1 MAILTTKP
9 SPNGKFLIPNILASK
24 GHRGNSIHL
33 KNRPPDC
40 ESQFIGS
47 ISTSRK
53 VCVCPCGSV
62 AN

>member
-33 KNRPPDC
+33 KNRSPDC
-40 ESQFIGS
+40 ESQFIEFQINILEGL
-47 ISTSRK
+47 
-53 VCVCPCGSV
+53 CGSV
-62 AN
+62 WVCG